1 MPKKNLTFLII
12 TKIFFT
18 MKKIFT
24 LSLALVAALSAS
36 AQAKYG
42 LYADT
47 ETLKDLKQICGP
59 TELADGSYDF
69 GYYQDENATVT
80 KKNGMPLAYLDVKSK
95 YPEVDR
101 LTSHYNAG
109 NFGGNFAYNAE
120 VWGVFDDALVYS
132 SSLDATDADPKAIW
146 TKPNPDGGE
155 DLEVNETWDLIG
167 TAPDRWIGFAVD
179 VAAGKELNVTGIA
192 FNCASNQNFIW
203 AIAIYDEAGNQK
215 YFSGNAK
222 MRNSNSTDE
231 SKAKWQDGISAYIT
245 TTDVREISGWVV
257 RDNVEQP
264 GTLASTSPAKAFAV
278 LPEGGLKLTG
288 KNTVRLYYA
297 CKNARLMAIER
308 FWLETGSG
316 DPSGIGNIEIENIQ
330 SSNAQT
336 YNLAGQA
343 VGAGYKGIV
352 VKGNKKFIQR

>member
-1 MPKKNLTFLII
+1 
-12 TKIFFT
+12 

-24 LSLALVAALSAS
+24 LSLALVAAISAS
-36 AQAKYG
+36 AQKYG
-42 LYADT
+42 LYTDT
-47 ETLKDLKQICGP
+47 ETMMAEKQICGA
-59 TELADGSYDF
+59 TKLADDTYDF
-69 GYYQDENATVT
+69 GYYQDENVTVT
-80 KKNGMPLAYLDVKSK
+80 KQNGMPLAYLDVKAK

-101 LTSHYNAG
+101 LTTHYNAG
-109 NFGGNFAYNAE
+109 NFGGNFAYNAQ

-132 SSLDATDADPKAIW
+132 SSLDATDAEPKAIW

-155 DLEVNETWDLIG
+155 DLEVNESWDLIG
-167 TAPDRWIGFAVD
+167 TAPDRWVGFAVD

-231 SKAKWQDGISAYIT
+231 KKANWQDGNSAYIT
-245 TTDVREISGWVV
+245 TTGVREIFGWAV
-257 RDNVEQP
+257 RDNVDQLDQLP
-264 GTLASTSPAKAFAV
+264 GTSPAKAFAF

-308 FWLETGSG
+308 FWLESG
-316 DPSGIGNIEIENIQ
+316 ESSGVENINVE
-330 SSNAQT
+330 SAPVKVKKVLDNGSLVIRKGEMEFNGV
-336 YNLAGQA
+336 GQRI
-343 VGAGYKGIV
+343 K
-352 VKGNKKFIQR
+352 

>member
-1 MPKKNLTFLII
+1 M
-12 TKIFFT
+12 
-18 MKKIFT
+18 
-24 LSLALVAALSAS
+24 
-36 AQAKYG
+36 
-42 LYADT
+42 
-47 ETLKDLKQICGP
+47 
-59 TELADGSYDF
+59 
-69 GYYQDENATVT
+69 
-80 KKNGMPLAYLDVKSK
+80 
-95 YPEVDR
+95 
-101 LTSHYNAG
+101 
-109 NFGGNFAYNAE
+109 
-120 VWGVFDDALVYS
+120 
-132 SSLDATDADPKAIW
+132 
-146 TKPNPDGGE
+146 
-155 DLEVNETWDLIG
+155 
-167 TAPDRWIGFAVD
+167 
-179 VAAGKELNVTGIA
+179 AAGKELNVTGIA

-316 DPSGIGNIEIENIQ
+316 DPSGIGNIEVENIQ

>member
-1 MPKKNLTFLII
+1 
-12 TKIFFT
+12 

-80 KKNGMPLAYLDVKSK
+80 KKNGMPLSYLEVKAN
-95 YPEVDR
+95 YPNVDR
-101 LTSHYNAG
+101 LNGYYNAG
-109 NFGGNFAYNAE
+109 SFGGNFAYNAE
-120 VWGVFDDALVYS
+120 VWGVSDDALVYS
-132 SSLDATDADPKAIW
+132 SSLTGEDAEPSTIW
-146 TKPNPDGGE
+146 TKPNPDGG
-155 DLEVNETWDLIG
+155 DALEVNETWDLIG

-308 FWLETGSG
+308 FWLETGAG
-316 DPSGIGNIEIENIQ
+316 DPSGIGNIEVENIQ

-352 VKGNKKFIQR
+352 VKGNKKFSQR

>member
-1 MPKKNLTFLII
+1 
-12 TKIFFT
+12 

-47 ETLKDLKQICGP
+47 ETMKAEKQICGP
-59 TELADGSYDF
+59 TDLGDGSYDF

-80 KKNGMPLAYLDVKSK
+80 KQNGMALSYLEVKAN
-95 YPEVDR
+95 YPNVDR
-101 LTSHYNAG
+101 ITSHYNAG
-109 NFGGNFAYNAE
+109 SFGGNFAYNAE
-120 VWGVFDDALVYS
+120 VWGVGTTDDALVYS
-132 SSLDATDADPKAIW
+132 SSLTGEDADPKAIW
-146 TKPNPDGGE
+146 TKPNPAGGE

-222 MRNSNSTDE
+222 MGNSNSTDE
-231 SKAKWQDGISAYIT
+231 SKAKWQNGNSAYIT
-245 TTDVREISGWVV
+245 TTGVREIAGWAV

-264 GTLASTSPAKAFAV
+264 GGLGKTSPANAFAV
-278 LPEGGLKLTG
+278 LPAGGLKLTG

-316 DPSGIGNIEIENIQ
+316 DPSGIGNIEVENIQ

>member
-1 MPKKNLTFLII
+1 
-12 TKIFFT
+12 

-42 LYADT
+42 LYTDT
-47 ETLKDLKQICGP
+47 EIMKVEKQICGV
-59 TELADGSYDF
+59 TELAGGSYDF

-80 KKNGMPLAYLDVKSK
+80 KQNGMALSYLEVKAK

-101 LTSHYNAG
+101 QTTHYNAG

-132 SSLDATDADPKAIW
+132 SSLDATDNEPKPIW
-146 TKPNPDGGE
+146 TKPNPAGGE
-155 DLEVNETWDLIG
+155 DLEVDETWDLIG

-222 MRNSNSTDE
+222 MNSCNSTDE
-231 SKAKWQDGISAYIT
+231 AKAQWQNGNSAYIT
-245 TTDVREISGWVV
+245 TTGVREISGWAV
-257 RDNVEQP
+257 RDNIEQP
-264 GTLASTSPAKAFAV
+264 GGLGKTSPANAFAV

-288 KNTVRLYYA
+288 KNTVRLY
-297 CKNARLMAIER
+297 
-308 FWLETGSG
+308 
-316 DPSGIGNIEIENIQ
+316 
-330 SSNAQT
+330 
-336 YNLAGQA
+336 
-343 VGAGYKGIV
+343 
-352 VKGNKKFIQR
+352 

>member
-1 MPKKNLTFLII
+1 
-12 TKIFFT
+12 

-80 KKNGMPLAYLDVKSK
+80 KKNGMPLSYLEVKAN
-95 YPEVDR
+95 YPNVDR
-101 LTSHYNAG
+101 LNGYYNAG
-109 NFGGNFAYNAE
+109 SFGGNFAYNAE
-120 VWGVFDDALVYS
+120 VWGVSDDALVYS
-132 SSLDATDADPKAIW
+132 SSLTGEDAEPSTIW
-146 TKPNPDGGE
+146 TKPNPDGG
-155 DLEVNETWDLIG
+155 DALEVNETWDLIG

-316 DPSGIGNIEIENIQ
+316 DPSGISNIEVENIQ

>member
-1 MPKKNLTFLII
+1 
-12 TKIFFT
+12 

-47 ETLKDLKQICGP
+47 ETMKAEKQICGP

-80 KKNGMPLAYLDVKSK
+80 KQNGMPLAYLDVKAK

-132 SSLDATDADPKAIW
+132 SSLDATDAEPKAIW
-146 TKPNPDGGE
+146 TKPNPAGGD
-155 DLEVNETWDLIG
+155 DLEVDESWNLIG
-167 TAPDRWIGFAVD
+167 TAPDRWVGFAVD
-179 VAAGKELNVTGIA
+179 VAAGKELNVTGIS
-192 FNCASNQNFIW
+192 FDCASNQNYIW
-203 AIAIYDEAGNQK
+203 CIAIYDEAGNQK

-222 MRNSNSTDE
+222 MGNSNSTDE
-231 SKAKWQDGISAYIT
+231 SKAMWQNGNSAYIT
-245 TTDVREISGWVV
+245 TTSVREISGWAV

-264 GTLASTSPAKAFAV
+264 GGLAKTSPANAFAF

-297 CKNARLMAIER
+297 CKNARLMAIEH
-308 FWLETGSG
+308 FWLESG
-316 DPSGIGNIEIENIQ
+316 EISGVENINVE
-330 SSNAQT
+330 SAPVKVKKVLDNGSLVIRKGEMEFNGV
-336 YNLAGQA
+336 GQRI
-343 VGAGYKGIV
+343 K
-352 VKGNKKFIQR
+352 

>member
-1 MPKKNLTFLII
+1 
-12 TKIFFT
+12 

-47 ETLKDLKQICGP
+47 ETMKAEKQICGP

-80 KKNGMPLAYLDVKSK
+80 KQNGMPLSYLEVKAN
-95 YPEVDR
+95 YPSVDR
-101 LTSHYNAG
+101 LNGYYNAG

-120 VWGVFDDALVYS
+120 VWGISDDALVYS
-132 SSLDATDADPKAIW
+132 SSLTGEDAEPSTIW
-146 TKPNPDGGE
+146 TKPNPDGG
-155 DLEVNETWDLIG
+155 DALEVNETWDLIG

-222 MRNSNSTDE
+222 MGNSNSTDE
-231 SKAKWQDGISAYIT
+231 AKAQWQNGNSAYIT
-245 TTDVREISGWVV
+245 TTGVREIAGWAV
-257 RDNVEQP
+257 RDNIEQP
-264 GTLASTSPAKAFAV
+264 GGLAKTSPANAFAV

-316 DPSGIGNIEIENIQ
+316 DPSGIGNIEVENIQ

>member
-1 MPKKNLTFLII
+1 
-12 TKIFFT
+12 

-80 KKNGMPLAYLDVKSK
+80 KKNGMPLSYLEVKAN
-95 YPEVDR
+95 YPNVDR
-101 LTSHYNAG
+101 LNGYYNAG
-109 NFGGNFAYNAE
+109 SFGGNFAYNAE
-120 VWGVFDDALVYS
+120 VWGVSDDALVYS
-132 SSLDATDADPKAIW
+132 SSLTGEDAEPSTIW
-146 TKPNPDGGE
+146 TKPNPDGG
-155 DLEVNETWDLIG
+155 DALEVNETWDLIG

-308 FWLETGSG
+308 FWLETGAG
-316 DPSGIGNIEIENIQ
+316 DPSGIGNIEVENIQ
-330 SSNAQT
+330 TSNAQT

>member
-1 MPKKNLTFLII
+1 
-12 TKIFFT
+12 
-18 MKKIFT
+18 
-24 LSLALVAALSAS
+24 
-36 AQAKYG
+36 
-42 LYADT
+42 
-47 ETLKDLKQICGP
+47 
-59 TELADGSYDF
+59 
-69 GYYQDENATVT
+69 
-80 KKNGMPLAYLDVKSK
+80 MPLSYLEVKAN
-95 YPEVDR
+95 YPNVDR
-101 LTSHYNAG
+101 LNGYYNAG
-109 NFGGNFAYNAE
+109 SFGGNFAYNAE
-120 VWGVFDDALVYS
+120 VWGVSDDALVYS
-132 SSLDATDADPKAIW
+132 SSLTGEDAEPSTIW
-146 TKPNPDGGE
+146 TKPNPDGG
-155 DLEVNETWDLIG
+155 DALEVNETWDLIG

-308 FWLETGSG
+308 FWLETGAG
-316 DPSGIGNIEIENIQ
+316 DPSGIGNIEVENIQ

>member
-1 MPKKNLTFLII
+1 
-12 TKIFFT
+12 

-80 KKNGMPLAYLDVKSK
+80 KKNGMPLSYLEVKAN
-95 YPEVDR
+95 YPNVDR
-101 LTSHYNAG
+101 LNGYYNAG
-109 NFGGNFAYNAE
+109 SFGGNFAYNAE
-120 VWGVFDDALVYS
+120 VWGVSDDALVYS
-132 SSLDATDADPKAIW
+132 SSLTGEDAEPSTIW
-146 TKPNPDGGE
+146 TKPNPDGG
-155 DLEVNETWDLIG
+155 DALEVNETWDLIG

-316 DPSGIGNIEIENIQ
+316 DPSGIGNIEVENIQ

>member
-1 MPKKNLTFLII
+1 
-12 TKIFFT
+12 

-47 ETLKDLKQICGP
+47 ETLKELKQICGP

-69 GYYQDENATVT
+69 GYYQDENATV
-80 KKNGMPLAYLDVKSK
+80 KKQNGMPLAYLDVKSK

-101 LTSHYNAG
+101 INSHYNASG
-109 NFGGNFAYNAE
+109 FGGNFAYNAE
-120 VWGVFDDALVYS
+120 VWGVPDDALVYS
-132 SSLDATDADPKAIW
+132 SSLDATDAEPKAIW

-222 MRNSNSTDE
+222 MGNCNSTDE
-231 SKAKWQDGISAYIT
+231 AKAIWQNGNSAYIT
-245 TTDVREISGWVV
+245 TTGVREISGWVV

-308 FWLETGSG
+308 FWLETGAG
-316 DPSGIGNIEIENIQ
+316 DPSGIGNIEVENIQ

>member
-1 MPKKNLTFLII
+1 M
-12 TKIFFT
+12 
-18 MKKIFT
+18 
-24 LSLALVAALSAS
+24 
-36 AQAKYG
+36 
-42 LYADT
+42 YADT

-80 KKNGMPLAYLDVKSK
+80 KKNGMPLSYLEVKAN
-95 YPEVDR
+95 YPNVDR
-101 LTSHYNAG
+101 LNGYYNAG
-109 NFGGNFAYNAE
+109 SFGGNFAYNAE
-120 VWGVFDDALVYS
+120 VWGVSDDALVYS
-132 SSLDATDADPKAIW
+132 SSLTGEDAEPSTIW
-146 TKPNPDGGE
+146 TKPNPDGG
-155 DLEVNETWDLIG
+155 DALEVNETWDLIG

-231 SKAKWQDGISAYIT
+231 SKAQWQNANSAYIT
-245 TTDVREISGWVV
+245 TTGVREISGWVV

-316 DPSGIGNIEIENIQ
+316 DPSGIGNIEVENIQ